1 MGGTEGTEMDG
12 MQILCKMHAN
22 KHLGHQGLSQPWVR
36 EQVLRC
42 DTTNITHKRKEQIH

>member
-22 KHLGHQGLSQPWVR
+22 KHLGAPRAVSAL
-36 EQVLRC
+36 
-42 DTTNITHKRKEQIH
+42 D